1 VSHDL
6 YERAFMIQSA
16 PFMTHPL
23 PMMIPLKHYWEIPLY
38 WLSGKMYDF
47 IAGSRRSVPESHFI
61 SRAEALYQF
70 PTLNADGLKGAI
82 VLYDGQQNDTRMN
95 LYIALT
101 AAQNGATIINHT
113 QVLSLNLPPA
123 RPPADDC
130 AIWQWIPC
138 RGSCHRCPDVN
149 AVSCRSRHYFLIFFP
164 WVPRCST

>member
-1 VSHDL
+1 
-6 YERAFMIQSA
+6 MIQSA

-38 WLSGKMYDF
+38 WMSGKMYDF

-123 RPPADDC
+123 RLPARPPASNF
-130 AIWQWIPC
+130 AIRHRQWASY
-138 RGSCHRCPDVN
+138 RGSGHKCPGVK
-149 AVSCRSRHYFLIFFP
+149 AGQHRHYFSVSP
-164 WVPRCST
+164 VRAGQHRH